1 MNHFDE
7 EILLKYSLEIL
18 NENKVLLIKNHLIE
32 CDACTSKL
40 NEAKKQ
46 LQVIGSFD
54 PMIENNNSLVP
65 KRNNALSVWVKRAAV
80 LIIGFIAGYATS
92 VLSQTD
98 QVTVIAQNLITKS
111 PTVSINDFTSCQK
124 VDIR

>member
-7 EILLKYSLEIL
+7 DILLKYSLDIL
-18 NENKVLLIKNHLIE
+18 DENKALSIKNHLAE
-32 CDACTSKL
+32 CDACTSQL

-54 PMIENNNSLVP
+54 PMIENNNFLVP
-65 KRNNALSVWVKRAAV
+65 KRNNALSVWLKRAAV